1 MAIGD
6 ATRINTNIAAF
17 NALAAL
23 KEVNRDL
30 ERRQLKLA
38 TGKRINEVS
47 DDPAGFVISKRL
59 LARSRGL
66 STALDNVG
74 TTKNVLAIA
83 EGGLINI
90 SNILIRLKELS
101 TQAANDTLGSAERNA
116 ILSEVRQM
124 VQEIDDIVD
133 ETTFN
138 YNKLLDGTFTG
149 RSFQT
154 GEETTATLR
163 FELAQNNSST
173 GLKATFNIAGPGT
186 STTMSVN
193 DIANITLG
201 KFFTSSG
208 CSQAMAV
215 INGAIERVSDSL
227 QNIGSIS
234 SRLTVKEA
242 TLRIAITN
250 TEAAK
255 SRILDSDMA
264 FEQLESTRL
273 QILQQTATA
282 QLAQANVAPQNVL
295 ALFQ

>member
-1 MAIGD
+1 MALGD

-17 NALAAL
+17 NALNAL
-23 KEVNRDL
+23 KSVNRDL
-30 ERRQLKLA
+30 EQRQLKLA
-38 TGKRINEVS
+38 TGLRINEVA

-59 LARSRGL
+59 SARSRGL

-83 EGGLINI
+83 EGGLMNI
-90 SNILIRLKELS
+90 SNIIIRMKELV
-101 TQAANDTLGSAERNA
+101 TQAANDTMGSAERNA
-116 ILSEVRQM
+116 IRSELDQLAS
-124 VQEIDDIVD
+124 EIDDIVE

-138 YNKLLDGTFTG
+138 NNILLDGTFTG

-163 FELAQNNSST
+163 FDLDRDNRASSLGIAFNTVTTGTLVHTASGASQVLASINNALET
-173 GLKATFNIAGPGT
+173 VA
-186 STTMSVN
+186 
-193 DIANITLG
+193 
-201 KFFTSSG
+201 
-208 CSQAMAV
+208 
-215 INGAIERVSDSL
+215 DSL
-227 QNIGSIS
+227 QNIGSIV
-234 SRLTVKEA
+234 SRLTVKES

-250 TEAAK
+250 TEATK
-255 SRILDSDMA
+255 SRILDADIA
-264 FEQLESTRL
+264 LEQLESTRL